1 MKQQQSSLRRR
12 ELRPR
17 VRLRLLLLLGL
28 SAPTTA
34 APFTDATADWLD
46 GAVTEGWSNKVELC
60 DVDSDGDLDALFA
73 NGADY
78 STPGEAQIATLWR
91 NTGSGFV
98 IEDLAPTAGWWRVAA
113 CADVDNDGDNDVLLG
128 GTFQSTSLL
137 LRNTDGALAADDTA
151 LPAGPFSLGDAEF
164 ADVDGDLDLDLLL
177 ADWGDGDPFT
187 VRGRPLLWLN
197 DGSGHFVDE
206 TDARLPS
213 ARTGF
218 SWDLQAID
226 ADNDADLDVVVSCK
240 VCSDGGLYFTN
251 DGDGVFVD
259 DSGLLPGT
267 GNNYEYEVID
277 LDVDGDLD
285 LFTINNGPDLGELVL
300 RNDGGGFAIDY
311 AAFAADVPN
320 GDDDNAAISIDI
332 DNDGDCDMLV
342 GSLSGTD
349 RVWRNDNGVFSEA
362 LSALDGTETPG
373 TLGIAVGDLDDD
385 GRLDLVMAQGESA
398 FDDRVYRGADIPV
411 DTQPPVVGTVQVDRQ
426 HGRLVVRVHDRI
438 TPVRE
443 SDLVVEV
450 EAGGRT
456 TPLRRAGEL
465 LWATALPTAS
475 SARVCATD
483 RQGNRACSSSVT
495 LTTTDDTQLGGGG
508 CGRSSD
514 AQASLM
520 LPLAAGLWSHRRRR
534 HTRFQRRLQQEHS

>member
-1 MKQQQSSLRRR
+1 
-12 ELRPR
+12 
-17 VRLRLLLLLGL
+17 LLLGL
-28 SAPTTA
+28 AASAVAA
-34 APFTDATADWLD
+34 APFTDSTADWLD
-46 GAVTEGWSNKVELC
+46 GASSEGWSNKVELC
-60 DVDSDGDLDALFA
+60 DVDGDGDLDALFA

-78 STPGEAQIATLWR
+78 STPGEAEKATLWR
-91 NTGSGFV
+91 NTGAGFV
-98 IEDLAPTAGWWRVAA
+98 VEDLSPTAGWWRVTA
-113 CADVDNDGDNDVLLG
+113 CADVDHDGDNDVLLG
-128 GTFQSTSLL
+128 GTFESTSLL

-151 LPAGPFSLGDAEF
+151 LPAGQFSLGDAEF

-187 VRGRPLLWLN
+187 VRGRPLLWMN
-197 DGSGHFVDE
+197 DGTGHFVDE

-226 ADNDADLDVVVSCK
+226 ADNDTDLDVVVSCK
-240 VCSDGGLYFTN
+240 VCTDGGLYFTN

-300 RNDGGGFAIDY
+300 RNSDGAFSIDDT
-311 AAFAADVPN
+311 AFAADVPN

-349 RVWRNDNGVFSEA
+349 RVWRNDNGVFTEA
-362 LSALDGTETPG
+362 EPAVDGSETPG

-385 GRLDLVMAQGESA
+385 GRLDIVMAQGESA
-398 FDDRVYRGADIPV
+398 FDDRVYRGTDIPV
-411 DTQPPVVGTVQVDRQ
+411 DTQAPVVATPQVDRQ
-426 HGRLVVRVHDRI
+426 HNRLVARVHDRI
-438 TPVRE
+438 TPVRD
-443 SDLVVEV
+443 SDLVVDV
-450 EAGGRT
+450 EAGGKT
-456 TPLRRAGEL
+456 TRLQRAGEL
-465 LWATALPTAS
+465 LWATALPSAA

-483 RQGNRACSSSVT
+483 RQGNRACSDTIT
-495 LTTTDDTQLGGGG
+495 LAKDDDTHLGGGG
-508 CGRSSD
+508 CGGAQSS
-514 AQASLM
+514 LV
-520 LPLAAGLWSHRRRR
+520 LPLAAGLWSRRRR
-534 HTRFQRRLQQEHS
+534 VGRSLRAEQERS